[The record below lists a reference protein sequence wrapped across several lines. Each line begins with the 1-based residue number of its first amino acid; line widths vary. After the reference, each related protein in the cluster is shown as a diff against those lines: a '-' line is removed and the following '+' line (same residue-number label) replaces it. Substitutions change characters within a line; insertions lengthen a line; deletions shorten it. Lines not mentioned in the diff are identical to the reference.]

1 MFLFTLIF
9 TIPLFSHMFLS
20 DESILHKPLIQFL
33 LCFPVYIVGTWY
45 FGKSAWSSVKSRSL
59 NMDVLITIG
68 SSAAFFY
75 STYGWYLYDGTEL
88 GNS

>member
-1 MFLFTLIF
+1 
-9 TIPLFSHMFLS
+9 MFLS
-20 DESILHKPLIQFL
+20 HESILHKPLIQFL

-68 SSAAFFY
+68 SSALSFIV
-75 STYGWYLYDGTEL
+75 LMDGIYTMVQ
-88 GNS
+88 S